1 MKKEHFMTIIK
12 DKIRAKTYKVMEE
25 IKGSHSKVKNL
36 LHENIQ
42 MQKYLKPNTCKM
54 NKEDGQLIFKLR
66 CKVTNLK
73 MNFKGMYDDF
83 ECSACGI
90 EEETQEHVVMNC
102 KMLNENKLRKN
113 VEYEKIFNG
122 TLYEKLEVA
131 KKFKENFDILENM
144 KK

>member
-1 MKKEHFMTIIK
+1 
-12 DKIRAKTYKVMEE
+12 MEE
-25 IKGSHSKVKNL
+25 VKGSHSKVKNL

-90 EEETQEHVVMNC
+90 EEETQEHVMNS
-102 KMLNENKLRKN
+102 KKLNENKLRKMLN
-113 VEYEKIFNG
+113 MKKISNG
-122 TLYEKLEVA
+122 TVYEKLEVA
-131 KKFKENFDILENM
+131 KKFKENFDILENI